1 MINEILERKNEIETN
16 KMLEAIHNQA
26 KENYYL
32 EKGKAY
38 LKNSKKYKKEQQKK
52 EIKERLINDT
62 LNFVLF
68 VIAVVPPMLLLI
80 VLHK

>member
-1 MINEILERKNEIETN
+1 MINEILERRNEIETN

-26 KENYYL
+26 KENYYF
-32 EKGKAY
+32 EKGRRY
-38 LKNSKKYKKEQQKK
+38 LESKKRTTKK

-68 VIAVVPPMLLLI
+68 VIAVIPPMLLLI